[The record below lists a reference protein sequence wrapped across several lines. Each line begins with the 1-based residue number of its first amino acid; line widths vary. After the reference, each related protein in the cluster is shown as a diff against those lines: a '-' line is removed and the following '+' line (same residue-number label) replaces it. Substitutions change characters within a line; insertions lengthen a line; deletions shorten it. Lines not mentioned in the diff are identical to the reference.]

1 MINVHVKNLR
11 NLLSLLLLLISIH
24 SSSQDQEK
32 SEVTDV
38 TKASFFS
45 PGISYEKKIG
55 KLQTLS
61 ARAFLSTGFYFS
73 SSSSFGTNAGITL
86 NPAWSLQ
93 YRYYYNSAKRHAKGK
108 RTKMNSLNYVSAIA
122 QMLFFKE
129 TVSANGDTDIR
140 SISSFGIAWGLS
152 RNYQKRFSLDW
163 SVGLGYYYAKSTTLN
178 EWGENITK
186 NEGGTTLVGQISLGF
201 WLNKRK

>member
-1 MINVHVKNLR
+1 MTNVRVMVLK
-11 NLLSLLLLLISIH
+11 SIVLLLFLLISRH
-24 SSSQDQEK
+24 SLAQDQEK
-32 SEVTDV
+32 SEITDI

-61 ARAFLSTGFYFS
+61 VRAFLGTGFYFS
-73 SSSSFGTNAGITL
+73 TSSSLGTTAGITL

-93 YRYYYNSAKRHAKGK
+93 YRYYYNSTKRNAKGK
-108 RTKMNSLNYVSAIA
+108 RTEMNSLNYVTAIA
-122 QMLFFKE
+122 DMRFFKE

-140 SISSFGIAWGLS
+140 SLNSFGIAWGLS